1 MMKKE
6 DFLEKNKGEEL
17 VIEVKNEI
25 IKKATIK
32 QMHYEIKEDELYII
46 NGTNLDFA
54 VINLNL
60 VRNYEINGGNMVILL
75 EDKKETKIKIHIK
88 KKVICMKNAKIPLKI
103 SVKNAKTSLNI
114 SIKNAKTY

>member
-1 MMKKE
+1 MKIK
-6 DFLEKNKGEEL
+6 DFLEENRGKKL

-32 QMHYEIKEDELYII
+32 QMHYEIKDDELYII
-46 NGTNLDFA
+46 NGANLDFA

-75 EDKKETKIKIHIK
+75 EDKKETLIKIGTI
-88 KKVICMKNAKIPLKI
+88 
-103 SVKNAKTSLNI
+103 
-114 SIKNAKTY
+114 

>member
-1 MMKKE
+1 MMKIK

-88 KKVICMKNAKIPLKI
+88 KVICMKNAKISLKI
-103 SVKNAKTSLNI
+103 SAKNAKTSLNI